1 MKRFV
6 VLCLLA
12 AAAQFA
18 YADVYVLESHT
29 VAAAQAAAAKKPGVA
44 GAHAAPGNL
53 AATNAH
59 VAKPG
64 DKRHGVPLGSLAP
77 LATGS
82 QALVDLSGLKYFIN
96 TNITFST
103 SSSASGAMSEASY
116 THAVA
121 ATTLN
126 GGTTASTLND
136 TFDGY
141 NTMCLSLDNSVA
153 TCETGNANFAIYNK
167 NGPATTECTGATSG
181 VNRQVVFP
189 TQTSGSIAM
198 SRKVFVPDNDS
209 FARWLNYFTN
219 TGATAQTVTMV
230 VANNLGSDSNTII
243 TNSSTGS
250 TASPFNDASAT
261 WVSTFQN
268 YSGTT
273 SSDPRQAAVLQG
285 PGATVPL
292 AGINF
297 ANGDDNPFWGYTFTL
312 QPGQTGIIAN
322 FVAVAPS
329 KAAAAAKA
337 ASLVSLPAN
346 TLQCMTPAEQGQLLN
361 FAVAPPAPPVPTPG
375 PGNLALGLLI
385 ALLVALGLL
394 SLRPRWQQ

>member
-1 MKRFV
+1 MNRLA
-6 VLCLLA
+6 VLCCLLA
-12 AAAQFA
+12 PLSFA
-18 YADVYVLESHT
+18 HADVSVT
-29 VAAAQAAAAKKPGVA
+29 DTGAAMRG
-44 GAHAAPGNL
+44 HARA
-53 AATNAH
+53 NASAM
-59 VAKPG
+59 VRQAKPG
-64 DKRHGVPLGSLAP
+64 DKRNGIPLEQLGP

-82 QALVDLSGLKYFIN
+82 QALIDASGLKYFID

-126 GGTTASTLND
+126 GGTVASTLND
-136 TFDGY
+136 AFDGY
-141 NTMCLSLDNSVA
+141 NTLCLSLDNSVA

-167 NGPATTECTGATSG
+167 NGPATTECTGTASG

-230 VANNLGSDSNTII
+230 IANNLGSDSNTII

-250 TASPFNDASAT
+250 TASPFNDTSAT
-261 WVSTFQN
+261 WVATFQN

-285 PGATVPL
+285 PGASVPL

-297 ANGDDNPFWGYTFTL
+297 TNGDDNPYWGYTFTL

-322 FVAVAPS
+322 FVALGPS
-329 KAAAAAKA
+329 KAAVASKA
-337 ASLVSLPAN
+337 GSLVSVPAN
-346 TLQCMTPAEQGQLLN
+346 SLQCMTQAEQGELLN
-361 FAVAPPAPPVPTPG
+361 FVAAPAAPPVPAPG
-375 PGNLALGLLI
+375 LGHLALGLLL
-385 ALLVALGLL
+385 ALLIAFGLL
-394 SLRPRWQQ
+394 GLRPRLQ

>member
-1 MKRFV
+1 MNRLA
-6 VLCLLA
+6 VLCCLLA
-12 AAAQFA
+12 PLSFA
-18 YADVYVLESHT
+18 HADVSVTDTGAALRGHPRANASGAT
-29 VAAAQAAAAKKPGVA
+29 VRQ
-44 GAHAAPGNL
+44 
-53 AATNAH
+53 
-59 VAKPG
+59 AKPG
-64 DKRHGVPLGSLAP
+64 DKRNGIPLDKFTP

-82 QALVDLSGLKYFIN
+82 QALIDASGLKYFIN

-126 GGTTASTLND
+126 GGTVASTLND
-136 TFDGY
+136 AFDGY
-141 NTMCLSLDNSVA
+141 NTLCLSLNNTVA

-167 NGPATTECTGATSG
+167 NGPATTECTGTASG

-230 VANNLGSDSNTII
+230 IANNLGSDSNTII

-250 TASPFNDASAT
+250 TTSPFNDTSAK
-261 WVSTFQN
+261 WVATFQN

-285 PGATVPL
+285 TGAIAPL

-297 ANGDDNPFWGYTFTL
+297 ANGDDNPYWGYTFTL

-322 FVAVAPS
+322 FVALGPS
-329 KAAAAAKA
+329 KAAVATKAGSLAA
-337 ASLVSLPAN
+337 LPTNAV
-346 TLQCMTPAEQGQLLN
+346 QCMSTQERAEVLN
-361 FAVAPPAPPVPTPG
+361 FAAAVQSVPAPG
-375 PGNLALGLLI
+375 LGHLAQGLLLALLF
-385 ALLVALGLL
+385 AFGLL
-394 SLRPRWQQ
+394 SLRPRQE